1 MRTPKELRLPK
12 QRKPLTV
19 QTVLKQLLCLFL
31 SLIVL
36 APLYLVV
43 VNSFKSKNES
53 ARMNL
58 SLPKEWLFSNY
69 AVVFEKAKLLSGFAN
84 SMIYALVSTTA
95 GVLLCSMAA
104 YVLSRK
110 RTKLNNFIYYFF
122 ICGLFFPVNFVTLV
136 RVFQWMNLTNTRL
149 GIVLVFTSAMIPFCV
164 FTIYSFVE
172 TIPRELDE
180 AAVIDGARPLGL
192 FFRVVLPLLKPTIM
206 TCFILQF
213 MGVWNDF
220 LTPLYLSSKSKL
232 FPMTM
237 SVYQFFGKESSYWN
251 YVFADI
257 VLTIIPV
264 VAVYAIGQRYIIGG
278 VTAGAVKG

>member
-1 MRTPKELRLPK
+1 MKNSTA
-12 QRKPLTV
+12 RKVVKL
-19 QTVLKQLLCLFL
+19 QTILKQALCILL

-43 VNSFKSKNES
+43 VNSFKTKNES

-58 SLPKEWLFSNY
+58 SLPKEWLFENY
-69 AVVFEKAKLLSGFAN
+69 ATVFQKAKLLTGFTN
-84 SMIYALVSTTA
+84 SMIYALVATTV
-95 GVLLCSMAA
+95 GVMLCAMAA

-136 RVFQWMNLTNTRL
+136 RVFQWMGLTNTHL
-149 GIVLVFTSAMIPFCV
+149 GIILVFTSGMIPFCV

-180 AAVIDGARPLGL
+180 AAVIDGARPTAL
-192 FFRVVLPLLKPTIM
+192 FFRVVLPLLKPTVM
-206 TCFILQF
+206 TCFVLQF

-220 LTPLYLSSKSKL
+220 LTPLYLSSKSRL

-251 YVFADI
+251 LVFADI

-264 VAVYAIGQRYIIGG
+264 VVVYAIGQRYIIGG

>member
-1 MRTPKELRLPK
+1 MK
-12 QRKPLTV
+12 RKSNEKKLTAEV
-19 QTVLKQLLCLFL
+19 VLKQLLCICL

-36 APLYLVV
+36 APLYLVLI
-43 VNSFKSKNES
+43 NSFKTKSES
-53 ARMNL
+53 ARMQL
-58 SLPKEWLFSNY
+58 SLPTQWVFSNY
-69 AVVFEKAKLLSGFAN
+69 ADVFKKAKLMTGFTN
-84 SMIYALVSTTA
+84 SMIYAFVSTTA
-95 GVLLCSMAA
+95 GVLLCAMAA

-110 RTKLNNFIYYFF
+110 RTKINNFIYYFF
-122 ICGLFFPVNFVTLV
+122 ICGLFFPVNYVTLV

-149 GIVLVFTSAMIPFCV
+149 GIILVFTSAMIPFCV

-172 TIPRELDE
+172 TIPKELDE
-180 AAVIDGARPLGL
+180 AAVIDGANPTTL
-192 FFRVVLPLLKPTIM
+192 FFRVVLPLLKPTLM

-232 FPMTM
+232 HPMTM
-237 SVYQFFGKESSYWN
+237 SVYQFFGKEGSNWN

-257 VLTIIPV
+257 VLTVIPV
-264 VAVYAIGQRYIIGG
+264 VAVYGLGQRYIIGG

>member
-1 MRTPKELRLPK
+1 MKSRENRHFSLEAL
-12 QRKPLTV
+12 
-19 QTVLKQLLCLFL
+19 LKQLLCIFL
-31 SLIVL
+31 SLIVV

-43 VNSFKSKNES
+43 INSFKTKSEA

-58 SLPKEWLFSNY
+58 SLPTQWVFTNY
-69 AVVFEKAKLLSGFAN
+69 GDVFQKAKLLTGFGN
-84 SMIYALVSTTA
+84 SMLYAFASTTA
-95 GVLLCSMAA
+95 GVLLCAMAA
-104 YVLSRK
+104 YVLSRR

-122 ICGLFFPVNFVTLV
+122 ICGLFFPVNYVTLV
-136 RVFQWMNLTNTRL
+136 RVFQWMHLTNTHL
-149 GIVLVFTSAMIPFCV
+149 GIILVFTSAMIPFCV

-172 TIPRELDE
+172 TIPTELDE
-180 AAVIDGARPLGL
+180 AAVIDGANPTTL
-192 FFRVVLPLLKPTIM
+192 FFRVILPLLKPTLM

-213 MGVWNDF
+213 MSVWNDF

-237 SVYQFFGKESSYWN
+237 SVYQFFGKEGSNWN

-257 VLTIIPV
+257 VLTVIPV
-264 VAVYAIGQRYIIGG
+264 VAVYAVGQRYIIGG

>member
-1 MRTPKELRLPK
+1 MKNSTARRLDK
-12 QRKPLTV
+12 L
-19 QTVLKQLLCLFL
+19 QTILKQALCILL
-31 SLIVL
+31 SLCVL

-43 VNSFKSKNES
+43 INSFKSKNES

-58 SLPKEWLFSNY
+58 SLPKEWLFENY
-69 AVVFEKAKLLSGFAN
+69 ATVFKKAKLLTGFTN
-84 SMIYALVSTTA
+84 SMIYALVATTA
-95 GVLLCSMAA
+95 GVLLCAMAA

-110 RTKLNNFIYYFF
+110 RTRLNNFIYYFI

-149 GIVLVFTSAMIPFCV
+149 GIILVFTSAMVPFCI

-172 TIPRELDE
+172 TIPKELDE

-192 FFRVVLPLLKPTIM
+192 FFRVVLPLLKPTVM

-220 LTPLYLSSKSKL
+220 LTPLYLSSKSRL
-232 FPMTM
+232 HPMTM
-237 SVYQFFGKESSYWN
+237 SVYQFFGKEGNNWN

-257 VLTIIPV
+257 VLTVIPV
-264 VAVYAIGQRYIIGG
+264 LAVYAVGQRYIIGG

>member
-1 MRTPKELRLPK
+1 MVNSSARRRMQLAAI
-12 QRKPLTV
+12 
-19 QTVLKQLLCLFL
+19 LKQLVCVLL
-31 SLIVL
+31 SLAVL
-36 APLYLVV
+36 APLYLVLI
-43 VNSFKSKNES
+43 NSFKTKSEA

-58 SLPKEWLFSNY
+58 NLPTQWVFTNY
-69 AVVFEKAKLLSGFAN
+69 AEVIKKAKLMTGFGN
-84 SMIYALVSTTA
+84 SVLYAFASTTA
-95 GVLLCSMAA
+95 GVLLCAMAA

-122 ICGLFFPVNFVTLV
+122 ICGLFFPVNYVTLV
-136 RVFQWMNLTNTRL
+136 RVFQWMHLTNTHL
-149 GIVLVFTSAMIPFCV
+149 GIILVFTSAMIPFCV

-172 TIPRELDE
+172 TIPTELDE
-180 AAVIDGARPLGL
+180 AAVIDGAPPAMM
-192 FFRVVLPLLKPTIM
+192 FFRVILPLLKPTLM

-232 FPMTM
+232 HPMTM
-237 SVYQFFGKESSYWN
+237 SVYQFFGKEGSNWN

-257 VLTIIPV
+257 VMTVIPV
-264 VAVYAIGQRYIIGG
+264 VAVYAVGQRYIIGG

>member
-1 MRTPKELRLPK
+1 MKNSTARRRARIEKT
-12 QRKPLTV
+12 
-19 QTVLKQLLCLFL
+19 LKQLLCVLL
-31 SLIVL
+31 SLFVL
-36 APLYLVV
+36 APFYLVV
-43 VNSFKSKNES
+43 INSFKGKNEA

-58 SLPKEWLFSNY
+58 SFPKEWLFSNY
-69 AVVFEKAKLLSGFAN
+69 AVVFEKGKLMTGFLN
-84 SMIYALVSTTA
+84 SLIYALVATTV

-110 RTKLNNFIYYFF
+110 RTRLNRFIYYFF

-149 GIVLVFTSAMIPFCV
+149 GIILVFTSAMIPFCV

-180 AAVIDGARPLGL
+180 AAVIDGARPTGL
-192 FFRVVLPLLKPTIM
+192 YFRVVLPLLKPTIM

-264 VAVYAIGQRYIIGG
+264 VVVYAIGQRYIIGG

>member
-1 MRTPKELRLPK
+1 MKNSSAKRTVR
-12 QRKPLTV
+12 V
-19 QTVLKQLLCLFL
+19 QTLLKQALCVLL
-31 SLIVL
+31 SLFVL

-43 VNSFKSKNES
+43 VNSFKTKNES

-58 SLPKEWLFSNY
+58 SLPKEWLFENY
-69 AVVFEKAKLLSGFAN
+69 ATVFQKAKLLTGFTN

-95 GVLLCSMAA
+95 GVLLCAMAS
-104 YVLSRK
+104 YILSRK

-122 ICGLFFPVNFVTLV
+122 ICGLFFPVNYVTLV
-136 RVFQWMNLTNTRL
+136 RVFQWMHLTNTHL
-149 GIVLVFTSAMIPFCV
+149 GIILVFTSGMIPFCV

-180 AAVIDGARPLGL
+180 AAVIDGARPTAL

-251 YVFADI
+251 LVFADI

-264 VAVYAIGQRYIIGG
+264 IVVYAIGQKYIIGG
-278 VTAGAVKG
+278 VTSGAVKG

>member
-1 MRTPKELRLPK
+1 MKNPNK
-12 QRKPLTV
+12 KPLTV
-19 QTVLKQLLCLFL
+19 QTVLKQLLCIFL
-31 SLIVL
+31 SVIVL
-36 APLYLVV
+36 APLYLVLI
-43 VNSFKSKNES
+43 NSFKTKSEA

-58 SLPKEWLFSNY
+58 SFPTQWVFTNY
-69 AVVFEKAKLLSGFAN
+69 PDVFKKAKLLTGFGN
-84 SMIYALVSTTA
+84 SMLYSFASTTA
-95 GVLLCSMAA
+95 GVLLCAMAA

-122 ICGLFFPVNFVTLV
+122 ICGLFFPVNYITLV
-136 RVFQWMNLTNTRL
+136 RVFQWMGLTNTSL
-149 GIVLVFTSAMIPFCV
+149 GIILVFTSAMIPFCV

-172 TIPRELDE
+172 TIPTELDE
-180 AAVIDGARPLGL
+180 AAVIDGAPPTMM
-192 FFRVVLPLLKPTIM
+192 FFRVILPLLKPTLM

-237 SVYQFFGKESSYWN
+237 SVYQFFGKEGSNWN

-257 VLTIIPV
+257 VMTVIPV
-264 VAVYAIGQRYIIGG
+264 VAVYAVGQRYIIGG

>member
-1 MRTPKELRLPK
+1 MNRRDS
-12 QRKPLTV
+12 RKPITAEV
-19 QTVLKQLLCLFL
+19 VLKQLLCVVL

-36 APLYLVV
+36 VPFYMVV
-43 VNSFKSKNES
+43 INSFKTKSEA

-58 SLPKEWLFSNY
+58 NLPTQWVFTNY
-69 AVVFEKAKLLSGFAN
+69 ADVFKKAKLLTGFTN
-84 SMIYALVSTTA
+84 SMIYAFVSTTA

-122 ICGLFFPVNFVTLV
+122 ICGLFFPVNYITLV
-136 RVFQWMNLTNTRL
+136 RVFQWMKLTNTHL
-149 GIVLVFTSAMIPFCV
+149 GIILVFSSAMIPFCV

-172 TIPRELDE
+172 TIPKELDE
-180 AAVIDGARPLGL
+180 AAVIDGAGPTRM
-192 FFRVVLPLLKPTIM
+192 FFTIILPLLKPTLM
-206 TCFILQF
+206 TCFVLQF

-232 FPMTM
+232 HPMTM
-237 SVYQFFGKESSYWN
+237 SVYQFFGKEGSNWN

-257 VLTIIPV
+257 VLTVIPV
-264 VAVYAIGQRYIIGG
+264 VAVYAVGQRYIIGG
-278 VTAGAVKG
+278 VTSGAVKG